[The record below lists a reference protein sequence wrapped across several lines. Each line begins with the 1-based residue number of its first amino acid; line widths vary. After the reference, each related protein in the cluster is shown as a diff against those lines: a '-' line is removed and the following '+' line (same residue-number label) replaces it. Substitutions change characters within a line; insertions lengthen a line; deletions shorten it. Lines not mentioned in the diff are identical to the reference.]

1 MLTGDLV
8 DTVLNL
14 ITFVFMAA
22 MIALAMR

>member
-14 ITFVFMAA
+14 ITFVFMAT